1 MQPIVILLAVAVAA
15 ILIFLLANSFRK
27 NKKSKKH
34 SSSKMTSPPPAASSP
49 PAPQPGL
56 KPADDTSFNQMVSS
70 FPGTTIAFFY
80 APWCGYCKK
89 AGPKIEELANKLD
102 AQRFQFLAI
111 NCDEAKEI
119 GKRYAA
125 SFPTMVKF
133 NSQGQA
139 GGKLV
144 GDHPT
149 EKIMAFV
156 GV

>member
-34 SSSKMTSPPPAASSP
+34 SSSKISPPVASAP
-49 PAPQPGL
+49 PVPQPGL
-56 KPADDTSFNQMVSS
+56 KPADDKTFNQMVSS

-89 AGPKIEELANKLD
+89 AGPKIEELANKVD

-133 NSQGQA
+133 NSQGQT
-139 GGKLV
+139 GGQLV